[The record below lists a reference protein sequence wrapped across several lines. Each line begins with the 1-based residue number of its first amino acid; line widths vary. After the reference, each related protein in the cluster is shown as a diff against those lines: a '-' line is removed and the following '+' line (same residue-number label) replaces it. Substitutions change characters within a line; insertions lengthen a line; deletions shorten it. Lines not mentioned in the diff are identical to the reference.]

1 MQREIKFRGI
11 RTDGKGWVYGGV
23 VYGLSGKCYIF
34 KGCDIEPEEDDCLTV
49 TPESVGQ
56 FTGLKD
62 KNGKEYFFNDIVEFK
77 DGSKGVL
84 VWFDDR
90 LGIASGK
97 INNYHAI
104 DEVSKQELLESEVI
118 GNIHQNPELI

>member
-1 MQREIKFRGI
+1 MQREIKFRCWDTLTNEM
-11 RTDGKGWVYGGV
+11 RY
-23 VYGLSGKCYIF
+23 SGKHDGEFYINLKGVLYMYKIPNSDKYF
-34 KGCDIEPEEDDCLTV
+34 KSYDVME
-49 TPESVGQ
+49 

-90 LGIASGK
+90 LGIASGQ

-104 DEVSKQELLESEVI
+104 DEVSKQVLLESKII
-118 GNIHQNPELI
+118 GNIHENPELI